1 MTAVSNAN
9 MAQIKAAQPSS
20 STWVSAN
27 AGSGKTKVLIDR
39 VTRLLLNQTQPQ
51 HILCLTYT
59 KAAASHMQNKL
70 FERLGKWS
78 MLSDQ
83 HLLIELKTLGEEGKK
98 LNLEKLIQARQLFAR
113 ALDAPGGLKIQTIHS
128 FCASI
133 LRRFPLEAG
142 ISPHF
147 IELDERNIK
156 LLQQEVLDDMAINDI
171 SGIFSKASFLLQTH
185 EPNSFLDEIAKYR
198 DLFNKTYNKLLDTKN
213 FREIFKEVFIPFL
226 EHVGLLWQTET
237 ILPVHE
243 HFISNLITQ
252 KIQINTDELKHQQ
265 ISNENVYILFLPE
278 NEIHELGLLYLN
290 YELILRGHRTIYLG
304 QSLPLNNLNIFF
316 DIHDKIS
323 FVTSMTVRPYED
335 DIVDYFDTL
344 DSIISTT
351 SHTLIAI
358 GKKVMQFSSKNFKSQ
373 ISLYPS
379 ISELLKEI

>member
-1 MTAVSNAN
+1 MF
-9 MAQIKAAQPSS
+9 KFD
-20 STWVSAN
+20 
-27 AGSGKTKVLIDR
+27 KV
-39 VTRLLLNQTQPQ
+39 
-51 HILCLTYT
+51 
-59 KAAASHMQNKL
+59 
-70 FERLGKWS
+70 
-78 MLSDQ
+78 
-83 HLLIELKTLGEEGKK
+83 
-98 LNLEKLIQARQLFAR
+98 
-113 ALDAPGGLKIQTIHS
+113 
-128 FCASI
+128 
-133 LRRFPLEAG
+133 
-142 ISPHF
+142 
-147 IELDERNIK
+147 
-156 LLQQEVLDDMAINDI
+156 
-171 SGIFSKASFLLQTH
+171 
-185 EPNSFLDEIAKYR
+185 
-198 DLFNKTYNKLLDTKN
+198 LFNKTYNKLLTTKN

-252 KIQINTDELKHQQ
+252 KIQINTDELKHTQ
-265 ISNENVYILFLPE
+265 ISSENVYVLFLPE

-290 YELILRGHRTIYLG
+290 YELVLRGHRTIYLG

-323 FVTSMTVRPYED
+323 FVTSMTVRPYDD

-358 GKKVMQFSSKNFKSQ
+358 GKKVMQFSSNNFKSQ

>member
-83 HLLIELKTLGEEGKK
+83 HLLIELKTLGEEGQK

-156 LLQQEVLDDMAINDI
+156 PV
-171 SGIFSKASFLLQTH
+171 SYTH
-185 EPNSFLDEIAKYR
+185 LRA
-198 DLFNKTYNKLLDTKN
+198 
-213 FREIFKEVFIPFL
+213 
-226 EHVGLLWQTET
+226 HET
-237 ILPVHE
+237 
-243 HFISNLITQ
+243 
-252 KIQINTDELKHQQ
+252 
-265 ISNENVYILFLPE
+265 
-278 NEIHELGLLYLN
+278 
-290 YELILRGHRTIYLG
+290 
-304 QSLPLNNLNIFF
+304 
-316 DIHDKIS
+316 
-323 FVTSMTVRPYED
+323 
-335 DIVDYFDTL
+335 
-344 DSIISTT
+344 
-351 SHTLIAI
+351 
-358 GKKVMQFSSKNFKSQ
+358 
-373 ISLYPS
+373 
-379 ISELLKEI
+379 